1 DERKHQKLLEAISS
15 LGVFCRRRKRVGERS
30 EAAAQMSE
38 FSVTPA
44 GEAGDQIDLSE
55 LIGTVEQTPGVAA
68 HTAKQLKNLQR
79 MKKTVESPLS
89 KQQSQKVQRA
99 AAFQKAATE
108 VSRWSAFITQNRR
121 AEQLVFP
128 LNQEPSGPKPVE
140 RVAMGWTARTPLEEE
155 IFSLLANK
163 QPIDDPAL
171 TPADEASVRAMS
183 LEEARARRAELQK
196 NRALQ
201 SYYEARA
208 RREKRIK
215 SKKFHK
221 VQNKGKK
228 KEFLR
233 RFEDLAKADPGALE
247 ELQKVE
253 VARMQERMSLKHQN
267 SGRWARTKAIMA
279 KYDQDARK
287 AMQEQ
292 LEVHKLTQKVAQKML
307 PQFVNDVERG
317 GDPSNPWMRGTLS
330 EEPTEG
336 SGVEPSR
343 REEGMRLE
351 KTSKHNPPNLSS
363 TNHLFPG
370 LIQKHLKGSTADLL
384 LREFESRRKERQEE
398 EFHRGPDEAQ
408 LEDAQQDDDVL
419 HPGAPPPTL
428 APPPAESPPP
438 EAPLTKKKRKR
449 RGIELTEVLT
459 KGSVEVRVPLPLS
472 LEEDE
477 DQEEVQDQ
485 RGLIRE
491 AFAGDDVVA
500 DFLKDKRAH
509 EDAAAPKTVDL
520 TLPGWGEWAGVG
532 LPPSRAKRRRFR
544 VRAPA
549 PSSRK
554 DAKLPAVIIS
564 EQRNGAAGLHQVSAL
579 PFPFETQEQFESTV
593 RVPVG
598 RTWNTE
604 RTVSKATA
612 PRVLTQLGA
621 IIQPMARQE
630 L

>member
-1 DERKHQKLLEAISS
+1 ITSEEEEEEKEDGLDERKHQKLLEAISS
-15 LGVFCRRRKRVGERS
+15 LGGGRRLRRKRVGERS

-140 RVAMGWTARTPLEEE
+140 R
-155 IFSLLANK
+155 

-233 RFEDLAKADPGALE
+233 RFEDLAKADPGLRWRSSRRWRWLGCRSACPSSTRTAAGGRAPRPSWPSTTRTP
-247 ELQKVE
+247 
-253 VARMQERMSLKHQN
+253 ARPCRSSWRSTRTDAEGGAER
-267 SGRWARTKAIMA
+267 
-279 KYDQDARK
+279 
-287 AMQEQ
+287 
-292 LEVHKLTQKVAQKML
+292 
-307 PQFVNDVERG
+307 RG
-317 GDPSNPWMRGTLS
+317 GG
-330 EEPTEG
+330 G
-336 SGVEPSR
+336 GAAAA
-343 REEGMRLE
+343 G
-351 KTSKHNPPNLSS
+351 
-363 TNHLFPG
+363 G
-370 LIQKHLKGSTADLL
+370 G
-384 LREFESRRKERQEE
+384 
-398 EFHRGPDEAQ
+398 GG
-408 LEDAQQDDDVL
+408 DA
-419 HPGAPPPTL
+419 APVC
-428 APPPAESPPP
+428 E
-438 EAPLTKKKRKR
+438 R
-449 RGIELTEVLT
+449 RG
-459 KGSVEVRVPLPLS
+459 
-472 LEEDE
+472 
-477 DQEEVQDQ
+477 
-485 RGLIRE
+485 
-491 AFAGDDVVA
+491 A
-500 DFLKDKRAH
+500 
-509 EDAAAPKTVDL
+509 
-520 TLPGWGEWAGVG
+520 
-532 LPPSRAKRRRFR
+532 RR
-544 VRAPA
+544 
-549 PSSRK
+549 
-554 DAKLPAVIIS
+554 
-564 EQRNGAAGLHQVSAL
+564 
-579 PFPFETQEQFESTV
+579 
-593 RVPVG
+593 
-598 RTWNTE
+598 
-604 RTVSKATA
+604 
-612 PRVLTQLGA
+612 
-621 IIQPMARQE
+621 
-630 L
+630 